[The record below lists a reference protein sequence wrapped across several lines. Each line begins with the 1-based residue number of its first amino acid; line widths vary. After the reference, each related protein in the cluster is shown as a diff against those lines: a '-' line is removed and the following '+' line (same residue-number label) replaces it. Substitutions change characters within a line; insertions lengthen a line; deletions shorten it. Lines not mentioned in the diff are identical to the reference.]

1 MKNNEYEKYNETA
14 ANYDQTRI
22 PVGLEIVLG
31 CFAASA
37 KPLSDQTILDA
48 GCGTGSYIK
57 ALSDKFGYLH
67 GLEFNENMLKEAQKK
82 LKGTPNVRLGPG
94 ELPEIPYDDQSLDG
108 LMFHQVIHHLGDDNS
123 RNEFDQLHKLI
134 QESHRVLRPGGVFVL
149 HTSSQRQLRDGFWWA
164 DLIPEAVESIAQR
177 FAPIEKIEE
186 VLQASGFSSTGKI
199 VPLHEVLQ
207 GQGYLDPE
215 GPLKKTYRDGD
226 STWSLVS
233 DEQLN
238 AVSERVRTMIEKD
251 TMTAYLEQR
260 EELRRD
266 VGQTTF
272 VFGRKE

>member
-1 MKNNEYEKYNETA
+1 MNEYEKYHETA
-14 ANYDQTRI
+14 ANYDQTRT

-31 CFAASA
+31 CFAAA
-37 KPLSDQTILDA
+37 PQPLSAQTILDA

-67 GLEFNENMLKEAQKK
+67 GLEFNENMLSEAQKK
-82 LKGTPNVRLGPG
+82 LKDTPNVRLGPG
-94 ELPEIPYDDQSLDG
+94 ELPDIPYDEQSFDG

-123 RNEFDQLHKLI
+123 RDEFDQLHKLI
-134 QESHRVLRPGGVFVL
+134 QESHRVLRPDGVVVL

-164 DLIPEAVESIAQR
+164 DLIPEAVECIAQR

-186 VLQASGFSSTGKI
+186 VLQATGFRSIGKI

-233 DEQLN
+233 EEQLN
-238 AVSERVRTMIEKD
+238 AVSERVRTMNEQG

-266 VGQTTF
+266 VGQATF
-272 VFGRKE
+272 VFGRK